1 MCRAREDPC
10 LASYPVQ
17 STSEHAARG
26 SGWLWAQ
33 QLSWGSAQLTFS
45 QRAAPAGILSRAGG
59 GAWEE
64 RGGEPCG
71 SEAVL
76 VSRCS
81 LLCRTA
87 VLLVTVNLSLR
98 CVGDETWGTR
108 DHCFRAV
115 GFGQPAVPLWVL
127 SVPLVPWFVFIYLR
141 ADLPLA
147 CLGLVTR

>member
-1 MCRAREDPC
+1 MCGAACRRPVCRAREDPC

-17 STSEHAARG
+17 STSAHAARG
-26 SGWLWAQ
+26 SGWLRAQ

-59 GAWEE
+59 GACEE

-71 SEAVL
+71 SEADL
-76 VSRCS
+76 VSGCS

-87 VLLVTVNLSLR
+87 GLLVTVNLTLR

-115 GFGQPAVPLWVL
+115 GFGQPAVPMRVL
-127 SVPLVPWFVFIYLR
+127 AVPPVP
-141 ADLPLA
+141 
-147 CLGLVTR
+147 